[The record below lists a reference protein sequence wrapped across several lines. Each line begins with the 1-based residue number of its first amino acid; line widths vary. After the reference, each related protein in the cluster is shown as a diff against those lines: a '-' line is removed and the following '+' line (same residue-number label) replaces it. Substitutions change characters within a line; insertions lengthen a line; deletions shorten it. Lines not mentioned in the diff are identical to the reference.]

1 MLCKIEGGRGTA
13 KGHQYLQKSL
23 RGLMKGGIWQAL
35 VISEICTATMLDFEL
50 GSFCAELLNEGKLET
65 LSWVCVY
72 KKMHD
77 LYGAKAVLRMWQW

>member
-1 MLCKIEGGRGTA
+1 
-13 KGHQYLQKSL
+13 
-23 RGLMKGGIWQAL
+23 
-35 VISEICTATMLDFEL
+35 MLDFEL